1 MSPPSSMLFKRIL
14 YMSLLSDRQIKER
27 CMKPSHYL
35 KCGDTDNWRPVIA
48 GVTHTQEQID
58 EWETRMYS
66 RMIKASE
73 NGVLLRSWKPMI
85 SPFVPEA
92 VRYKGTEVNYPITC
106 AEDINAVKIISYGL
120 SSFGYDI
127 RMKKEGLK
135 IFTNINSAIID
146 PMRMSPE
153 AYKEP
158 LIHYDEEFGLHYFI
172 LPPKSVALGHTVE
185 HFCIPRDILV
195 MCLGKSTYARV
206 AMMPIVTPLEPEWE
220 GELVLEIANLV
231 ELPMRIYLET
241 GIAQLLFLQGNEPC
255 EISYKDR
262 GGKYQGQTGTQDA
275 IV

>member
-1 MSPPSSMLFKRIL
+1 MSPPSSMFSIKDRAV
-14 YMSLLSDRQIKER
+14 SLLSDRQIKER
-27 CMKPSHYL
+27 CIQPSHYL
-35 KCGDTDNWRPVIA
+35 KNTDSDGWSPVIA
-48 GVTHTQEQID
+48 GVTHPQDQID
-58 EWETRMYS
+58 HWEQRSFS
-66 RMIKASE
+66 RLIKATPQILE
-73 NGVLLRSWKPMI
+73 NMKWKPMI

-92 VRYKGTEVNYPITC
+92 VRYKSIDTNYPITC
-106 AEDINAVKIISYGL
+106 ADDVKAIKIISYGL

-127 RMKKEGLK
+127 RMRKEGLK

-146 PMRMSPE
+146 PMRMSAE

-158 LIHYDEEFGLHYFI
+158 IVHYDEEFKLYYFI

-185 HFCIPRDILV
+185 RFAIPRDVLV

-231 ELPMRIYLET
+231 ELPMRVYLET
-241 GIAQLLFLQGNEPC
+241 GIAQLLFLQGNESC
-255 EISYKDR
+255 EVSYNDR

-275 IV
+275 IL

>member
-1 MSPPSSMLFKRIL
+1 MLSNKDSD
-14 YMSLLSDRQIKER
+14 MGLLSDRQIKER
-27 CMKPSHYL
+27 CMQPTHYL
-35 KCGDTDNWRPVIA
+35 KNAEGEGWSPVIP
-48 GVTHTQEQID
+48 GVTHSVETITN
-58 EWETRMYS
+58 WEVRSYS
-66 RMIKASE
+66 RLIKATPTVLE
-73 NGVLLRSWKPMI
+73 NMKWKPMI

-92 VRYKGTEVNYPITC
+92 IRYKDVDTNYPI
-106 AEDINAVKIISYGL
+106 ASALDVKAVKIISYGL

-127 RMKKEGLK
+127 RMKKTGLK

-158 LIHYDEEFGLHYFI
+158 QVLFDEEFKLHYFI

-185 HFCIPRDILV
+185 YFAIPRDVLV

-241 GIAQLLFLQGNEPC
+241 GIAQLLFLQGNEAC
-255 EISYKDR
+255 EVSYNDR

-275 IV
+275 IL